1 MADTCFCLL
10 CGKKIGMW
18 DKQCKYCGAN
28 QFGENNEFYPD
39 EKAVQ
44 QAGALLNSRNT
55 VSPKIQK
62 RRKGFTVEEQF
73 FFGLGPKD
81 KMYRKGLEMEI
92 LTKNYKEQD

>member
-1 MADTCFCLL
+1 MADTWNCLL
-10 CGKKIGMW
+10 CGKKIGIW

-39 EKAVQ
+39 EKAMQ

-55 VSPKIQK
+55 VPPKSK
-62 RRKGFTVEEQF
+62 NERKGFTVEEQF